1 MEKKKISRREAY
13 TLQAIRESFLHLLR
27 RKSMNEISVGELCE
41 MADINR
47 STFYRHYADI
57 YALLDSVCEECCQ
70 ELFENMV
77 ASCDPAGSFEEEG
90 YRLILQ
96 ACSLSEKNKELYQLL
111 LFKHPSSGFLQR
123 ITDAVLQ
130 HFIDQNRLM
139 HTASTE
145 AVLHYQYLITGMM
158 GIWQYWLRDDCKT
171 PKDLFAQI
179 ILIHIGGVEQVI
191 ESRL

>member
-1 MEKKKISRREAY
+1 
-13 TLQAIRESFLHLLR
+13 
-27 RKSMNEISVGELCE
+27 MNQISVGELCE

-57 YALLDSVCEECCQ
+57 
-70 ELFENMV
+70 
-77 ASCDPAGSFEEEG
+77 
-90 YRLILQ
+90 
-96 ACSLSEKNKELYQLL
+96 
-111 LFKHPSSGFLQR
+111 LFKPPSSGFLQR